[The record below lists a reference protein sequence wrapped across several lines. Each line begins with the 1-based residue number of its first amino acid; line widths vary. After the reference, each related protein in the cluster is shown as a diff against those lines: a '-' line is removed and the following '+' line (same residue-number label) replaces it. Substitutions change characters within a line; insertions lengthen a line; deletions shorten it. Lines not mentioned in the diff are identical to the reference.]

1 MVALQLNNNLQQK
14 ENRMKT
20 KLAVIVLVMAVVGWL
35 ARGDSPRVQTTQED
49 VAILKQAVAQL
60 SKTVASQQ
68 TQIDQLSHGGTN
80 DGLSQRVTYLEQ
92 LVAPFFDRVY
102 VDYTG
107 YIVYK
112 VPVDF
117 SADFIFC
124 HNIYYHE
131 LTYYY

>member
-1 MVALQLNNNLQQK
+1 
-14 ENRMKT
+14 MKT
-20 KLAVIVLVMAVVGWL
+20 KLAVIGLAMALGAWMATANSPTVRSLEQRMADLEKIVV
-35 ARGDSPRVQTTQED
+35 
-49 VAILKQAVAQL
+49 
-60 SKTVASQQ
+60 SQQ
-68 TQIDQLSHGGTN
+68 AQIDQLTQGGTN

-92 LVAPFFDRVY
+92 LVTPFFDRVY